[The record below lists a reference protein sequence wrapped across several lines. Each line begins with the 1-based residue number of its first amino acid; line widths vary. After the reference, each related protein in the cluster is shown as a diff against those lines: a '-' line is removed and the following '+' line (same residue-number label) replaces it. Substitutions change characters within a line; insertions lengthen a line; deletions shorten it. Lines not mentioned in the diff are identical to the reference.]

1 MLKRHYY
8 RYSMLAPGLC
18 IFLIFFVW
26 PAISNFFYA
35 FTNLDATFH
44 YTRLV
49 GFENFISLFD
59 DSSNSIAFKNTFI
72 FTVVTTVGK
81 VGLGFI
87 LANFVNQKLR
97 STNFLRSALFFPVI
111 LSPIAVSLA
120 FTALFH
126 PSRGFINV
134 LLENLHLGFLTQ
146 QWLTNSHIVMYSIS
160 FVEIWKWTG
169 LTVILFLAA
178 LQTIPK
184 EMIEAAKID
193 GATNWEQKRHIIFP
207 MILPVVNTNIIISLI
222 GGLKVFDIVYALTG
236 GGPGNASSVINTMIY
251 KSFSQGRNGEATAAS
266 LLLFVIIL
274 VLVSITN
281 KYLNKDNRG

>member
-1 MLKRHYY
+1 MLKRQYY
-8 RYSMLAPGLC
+8 RYSMLAPGFF

-35 FTNLDATFH
+35 FTNLDATFK

-49 GFENFISLFD
+49 GFDNFISIFE
-59 DSSNSIAFKNTFI
+59 DSGSSIAFKNTFI
-72 FTVVTTVGK
+72 FTVVTTISK
-81 VGLGFI
+81 VGLGFL
-87 LANFVNQKLR
+87 LANFVNIKLR

-111 LSPIAVSLA
+111 LNPIAVALA
-120 FTALFH
+120 FTAIYH
-126 PSRGFINV
+126 PSRGFLNM
-134 LLENLHLGFLTQ
+134 LLQSVHLDFLMQ
-146 QWLTNSHIVMYSIS
+146 HWLTNRHIVMHSIS
-160 FVEIWKWTG
+160 FVETWKWTG

-184 EMIEAAKID
+184 ELTEAAKID
-193 GATNWEQKRHIIFP
+193 GATSWEQKRFIIFP
-207 MILPVVNTNIIISLI
+207 LILPVVNTNVIISLI

-236 GGPGNASSVINTMIY
+236 GGPGSASNVINTMVF

-266 LLLFVIIL
+266 LLLFVFIL
-274 VLVSITN
+274 VLVLITN

>member
-8 RYSMLAPGLC
+8 RYSMLAPGFC
-18 IFLIFFVW
+18 IFLVFFAW

-35 FTNLDATFH
+35 FTNLDATFK

-49 GFENFISLFD
+49 GLDNFISIFE
-59 DSSNSIAFKNTFI
+59 DSSNTIAFKNTFI

-81 VGLGFI
+81 VGLGFM
-87 LANFVNQKLR
+87 LANFVNIKLR

-111 LSPIAVSLA
+111 LSPIAVALA
-120 FTALFH
+120 FTAMFH
-126 PSRGFINV
+126 PSNGFINV
-134 LLENLHLGFLTQ
+134 LLRSIQLDFLTQ
-146 QWLTNSHIVMYSIS
+146 HWLTNRHIVMYSIS
-160 FVEIWKWTG
+160 FVETWKWTG

-184 EMIEAAKID
+184 ELTEAAKID
-193 GATNWEQKRHIIFP
+193 GATSWEQKRYIILP
-207 MILPVVNTNIIISLI
+207 MILPVINTNIILSLI

-236 GGPGNASSVINTMIY
+236 GGPGNASSVINTMVY

-266 LLLFVIIL
+266 LLLFLIIL
-274 VLVSITN
+274 VLVLITN
-281 KYLNKDNRG
+281 KYLNRDNKG